1 MSSEWRRRLG
11 AWQAYKSVFAFFCMA
26 LLAYGSREVG
36 YLLSCMGIG
45 GMFVQGVLV
54 RVVVGRLGEEKTLF
68 FAMAARQTK

>member
-1 MSSEWRRRLG
+1 
-11 AWQAYKSVFAFFCMA
+11 MA